1 MSRIPSSFIDDVL
14 NRLDIVDVV
23 DHRVKLKRSGKNYM
37 ACCPFHQEK
46 TPSFT
51 VSPDKQFYYCFGC
64 GASGNALGFIMEY
77 DHLGFTDAVESAAK
91 LLGLTVPYE
100 DTQPGKA
107 PKKESNLYTLLEQ
120 ASQFYKQQLREHPE
134 RKNALTYLQTR
145 GLTAEICA
153 QFGIGYAAAGW
164 DNLLKALGPNEQ
176 AQKQLL
182 DAGLITENEDKTRK
196 YDRFRQRIMFP
207 ILDVRGRTIGF
218 GGRILGSETTTAPDG
233 SKIKVGGPKYL
244 NSPET
249 EVFHKGR
256 ELYGLYQARMSNRHL
271 QRLLVV
277 EGYMDVIALAQF
289 DISYAVATL
298 GTACGEDH
306 LQLAFKYCSEIVFCF
321 DGDNAGRTAARRAL
335 ENTLPSMTDGR
346 QVKFLFLPE
355 GQDPDSLVRQ
365 IGKERFEQQI
375 DQALPLEE
383 YFFNTLADGLNM
395 HSMEGRARFSKLA
408 APQLHRLPPGVYR
421 ELMFQQLS
429 RHTGLSL
436 DVLQEFIHAPMETTS
451 TPPDGRNKP
460 PTPVAVAEA
469 PARSEPRGL
478 EIKPPPP
485 LHTPAR
491 PVFQSIK
498 ITPARMAILLLL
510 EHPELSKTL
519 DGQWQAE
526 PHEADEQLLAQLIA
540 DIGKH
545 RLQSFHSIMGFWA
558 GEYGVAAQK
567 ELTRMVSNQFLGAVK
582 KLSPFDAEQELQD
595 AFTKLS
601 AQAQQ
606 RQLRTELAQLQA
618 IPLDALDETQK
629 NRLRELLKSKLLS
642 RR

>member
-1 MSRIPSSFIDDVL
+1 M
-14 NRLDIVDVV
+14 
-23 DHRVKLKRSGKNYM
+23 
-37 ACCPFHQEK
+37 
-46 TPSFT
+46 
-51 VSPDKQFYYCFGC
+51 
-64 GASGNALGFIMEY
+64 
-77 DHLGFTDAVESAAK
+77 GFTDAVESAAK
-91 LLGLTVPYE
+91 MLGLTVPYE
-100 DTQPGKA
+100 DTHPTKA
-107 PKKESNLYTLLEQ
+107 PKKESSLYTLLDQ

-134 RKNALTYLQTR
+134 RKTAVTYLQTR
-145 GLTAEICA
+145 GLTQEICA
-153 QFGIGYAAAGW
+153 LFGIGYAAAGW
-164 DNLLKALGPNEQ
+164 DNLLKALGPTEQ

-233 SKIKVGGPKYL
+233 SKIKAGGPKYL

-289 DISYAVATL
+289 EITYAVATL

-306 LQLAFKYCSEIVFCF
+306 LLLAFKYCSEIVFCF
-321 DGDNAGRTAARRAL
+321 DGDNAGRSAARRAL

-365 IGKERFEQQI
+365 IGKARFEQEI
-375 DQALPLEE
+375 EQAIPLED
-383 YFFNTLADGLNM
+383 YFFRTLAEGLNM

-436 DVLQEFIHAPMETTS
+436 DLLQELIDAPKDAPAPLE
-451 TPPDGRNKP
+451 PEFRNTKP
-460 PTPVAVAEA
+460 PAQIPIPEQINTEQ
-469 PARSEPRGL
+469 
-478 EIKPPPP
+478 
-485 LHTPAR
+485 TPAANSATIASPPR
-491 PVFQSIK
+491 QARQQFQTIK
-498 ITPARMAILLLL
+498 ITPARMAIMLLL
-510 EHPELSKTL
+510 EHPELVKTL
-519 DGQWQAE
+519 DEQWQAE
-526 PHEADEQLLAQLIA
+526 PAAADEQLLAQLINS
-540 DIGKH
+540 IRQH
-545 RLQSFHSIMGFWA
+545 QLQSFHSIMGFWA
-558 GEYGVAAQK
+558 GEFGVVAQR
-567 ELTRMVSNQFLGAVK
+567 ELTDLVSNQFLGAVK

-595 AFTKLS
+595 AFKKLS

-606 RQLRTELAQLQA
+606 RHMRTELAQLQA
-618 IPLDALDETQK
+618 IPLDALDDGQK
-629 NRLRELLKSKLLS
+629 NRLRELLRMKLLS
-642 RR
+642 R

>member
-64 GASGNALGFIMEY
+64 GASGNALGFMMEY
-77 DHLGFTDAVESAAK
+77 DHLGFTDAVEAAAK
-91 LLGLTVPYE
+91 MLGLNVPYE
-100 DTQPGKA
+100 DTQPGKP

-134 RKNALTYLQTR
+134 RKTALTYLQTR
-145 GLTAEICA
+145 GLTAEVCA
-153 QFGIGYAAAGW
+153 LFGIGYAAAGW
-164 DNLLKALGPNEQ
+164 DNLLKALGPTEQ

-233 SKIKVGGPKYL
+233 SKIKAGGPKYL

-289 DISYAVATL
+289 DINYAVATL

-306 LQLAFKYCSEIVFCF
+306 LQLAFKYASEIVFCF
-321 DGDNAGRTAARRAL
+321 DGDNAGRTAAKRAL

-365 IGKERFEQQI
+365 IGKARFEQEI
-375 DQALPLEE
+375 EQAIPLED
-383 YFFNTLADGLNM
+383 YFFRTLADGLNM

-408 APQLHRLPPGVYR
+408 APQLHRLPAGVYR

-436 DVLQEFIHAPMETTS
+436 DLLQELIHAPQEATGPNTETRIS
-451 TPPDGRNKP
+451 
-460 PTPVAVAEA
+460 PT
-469 PARSEPRGL
+469 
-478 EIKPPPP
+478 PPPP
-485 LHTPAR
+485 TAEPPVRKEPRNLDPTPPPATHVVAR

-510 EHPELSKTL
+510 EHPELTKTL
-519 DGQWQAE
+519 DGQWRPEPAE
-526 PHEADEQLLAQLIA
+526 PDEALLAQLIA
-540 DIGKH
+540 DIDRYH
-545 RLQSFHSIMGFWA
+545 LQSFHSIMGFWA

-567 ELTRMVSNQFLGAVK
+567 ELTQMVSNQFLGAVK
-582 KLSPFDAEQELQD
+582 KLSPFDAAQELRD
-595 AFTKLS
+595 AFKKLA

-606 RQLRTELAQLQA
+606 RILRTELAQLQA
-618 IPLDALDETQK
+618 IPLDALDESQK
-629 NRLRELLKSKLLS
+629 NRLRELLKIKLLS
-642 RR
+642 RQ